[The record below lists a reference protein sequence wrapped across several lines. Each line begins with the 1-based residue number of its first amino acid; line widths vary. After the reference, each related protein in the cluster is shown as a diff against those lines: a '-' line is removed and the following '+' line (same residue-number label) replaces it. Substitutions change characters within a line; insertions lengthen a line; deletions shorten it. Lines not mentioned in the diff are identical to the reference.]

1 VPQHVTR
8 QPFDFD
14 QILYWREFVP
24 SPSMQNSKDRHSQ
37 FENLHAK
44 AERKRNVRIMRQFSN
59 LFNILALV
67 LAAYSK
73 HPKRAT
79 YCRPARISD
88 IQKASGSITG
98 MASFYSQSSFGE

>member
-1 VPQHVTR
+1 
-8 QPFDFD
+8 
-14 QILYWREFVP
+14 
-24 SPSMQNSKDRHSQ
+24 MQNSKDRHSQ

-44 AERKRNVRIMRQFSN
+44 AERKRKNCRIMRTFSN

-88 IQKASGSITG
+88 IQNSIF
-98 MASFYSQSSFGE
+98 SVLYP